1 MKKPGNLLYGLFDRW
16 WFRHLLFW
24 IIIWN
29 YFAWGN
35 GFILVTPP
43 QAYMISLGLVT
54 SAIFV
59 VYPLLY
65 FLIPEFLVKRKFLLF
80 FLGYFILITTAA
92 ILRQYMQQLTGLT
105 LTPTGFVSKIGNNVL
120 PYTYICCI
128 AASVKLLRH
137 AYFQAEN
144 AEAAIKDKTL
154 AELELLKTQIH
165 PHFLFNTLNSL
176 YAHTRQNSDKS
187 PGIILTLSDLLRFMI
202 YESKAEFIP
211 LTEEIILIKNYVELE
226 RFRYGDEVDISL
238 SFSGD
243 LEGKLI
249 RPLLLLP
256 LLENCFKH
264 GTAEELDQKWITLDL
279 NQEKDLMYL
288 SLSNS
293 RNTENTK
300 WHIPAE
306 TKGVS
311 LQNVKRRIELY
322 YPGKHTLMIKDD
334 GEIFLIKLDLKLV
347 DDKALPGKV
356 KNAETIKYDLEMP
369 LG

>member
-1 MKKPGNLLYGLFDRW
+1 MKEPGTLLHGLFDRW

-29 YFAWGN
+29 YFAWGY
-35 GFILVTPP
+35 GFIEVTPLG
-43 QAYMISLGLVT
+43 AYLLSLGLIT

-80 FLGYFILITTAA
+80 FLGYAILITAAA
-92 ILRQYMQQLTGLT
+92 ILRKYIHQLTGLQ
-105 LTPTGFVSKIGNNVL
+105 LTHVGFVSKIGNNVL
-120 PYTYICCI
+120 PYTYICCM

-144 AEAAIKDKTL
+144 AEVAVKDKTH

-176 YAHTRQNSDKS
+176 YSHTRQNSDKS

-211 LTEEIILIKNYVELE
+211 LTQEIQLIKNYVELE
-226 RFRYGDEVDISL
+226 KFRFGDEMDISL

-256 LLENCFKH
+256 LLENSFKH
-264 GTAEELDQKWITLDL
+264 GSGDELDQKWISLDL
-279 NQEKDLMYL
+279 NVEKDLMHL
-288 SLSNS
+288 SLANS
-293 RNTENTK
+293 RNPESIK
-300 WHIPAE
+300 MDIPGE
-306 TKGVS
+306 SNGVS
-311 LQNVKRRIELY
+311 LQNVRRRIELY
-322 YPGKHTLMIKDD
+322 YSGKHTFMIKDD
-334 GEIFLIKLDLKLV
+334 GEIFLIKLELSLINEQAV
-347 DDKALPGKV
+347 TGKN
-356 KNAETIKYDLEMP
+356 KITETKKYDLEMP
-369 LG
+369 AG

>member
-1 MKKPGNLLYGLFDRW
+1 MKEPGRLLHGLFDQW

-24 IIIWN
+24 IILWN

-35 GFILVTPP
+35 GFILITPT
-43 QAYMISLGLVT
+43 QAYTLSLGLVV
-54 SAIFV
+54 SSIFV

-65 FLIPEFLVKRKFLLF
+65 FLIPEYLVKRKFLLL
-80 FLGYFILITTAA
+80 FLGYAILITVAS
-92 ILRQYMQQLTGLT
+92 ILREYLYQLTGFP
-105 LTPTGFVSKIGNNVL
+105 LTPTGFVSRIGNNVL
-120 PYTYICCI
+120 PYSHICWI

-137 AYFQAEN
+137 AFFQAEN
-144 AEAAIKDKTL
+144 AEEAVKDKTL

-176 YAHTRQNSDKS
+176 YSHTRQNSDKS

-211 LTEEIILIKNYVELE
+211 LTQEIQLIKNYVELE
-226 RFRYGDEVDISL
+226 KFRFGDEMDISL

-256 LLENCFKH
+256 LLENSFKH
-264 GTAEELDQKWITLDL
+264 GSGDELDQKWISLDL
-279 NQEKDLMYL
+279 NVEKDIMHF
-288 SLSNS
+288 SLANS
-293 RNTENTK
+293 RNPNSAK
-300 WHIPAE
+300 WDIPRE

-311 LQNVKRRIELY
+311 LQNVRRRIELY
-322 YPGKHTLMIKDD
+322 YPGKHTFMIKDD
-334 GEIFLIKLDLKLV
+334 GEIFLIKLELSLISEAV
-347 DDKALPGKV
+347 TGKN
-356 KNAETIKYDLEMP
+356 KITETKKHDLEMP
-369 LG
+369 AR